1 MGKTEYP
8 KPEKIFCTWS
18 DASILAAAIAGSSLR
33 TVKDFIYSH
42 GGQYSELCLEA
53 MANACKERSGKIV
66 IYHPLA
72 PRGSWQS
79 EASKMNHLEYL
90 GWKDLEIEL
99 RGIIEKNKER
109 SARNGTALQD

>member
-8 KPEKIFCTWS
+8 KPEKTFCTWS
-18 DASILAAAIAGSSLR
+18 DASMLAAAIAGSSLR

-66 IYHPLA
+66 IYPLA

-79 EASKMNHLEYL
+79 EASEMNHLEYL

>member
-1 MGKTEYP
+1 MGKIEHS

-18 DASILAAAIAGSSLR
+18 DASILEAAIAGSSLR